1 MTKAKGKAK
10 GKATAKP
17 MTDAELAGAVAPL
30 VDEVGQPVE
39 LPTSELPGRDSQAG
53 LVACRLGP
61 AAPVGALVVGNAS
74 IERNR
79 PGRIPRPEF
88 ERLKREY
95 DLIEVEE

>member
-1 MTKAKGKAK
+1 MSKAKGK
-10 GKATAKP
+10 GKAKA
-17 MTDAELAGAVAPL
+17 AAPEAAPAAAPEAAPAPAAASQL
-30 VDEVGQPVE
+30 V
-39 LPTSELPGRDSQAG
+39 T
-53 LVACRLGP
+53 CRLGP
-61 AAPVGALVVGNAS
+61 AAPVGALVVGNAR